1 VLGSRAQL
9 ARELGG
15 QIVDSGELPVL
26 AEL

>member
-1 VLGSRAQL
+1 LLGSRAQL

>member
-1 VLGSRAQL
+1 QL